1 MAARSLQESMPRQ
14 LSGQARP
21 ANWGGAG
28 GLTFVARLPGLT
40 FYVQSSLNAACLRT
54 CPIWREM
61 AVEFFH
67 VDIYM
72 WESMGQRDRSVRL
85 AELPLQQRRMLPKSI
100 STPLPP
106 VAPAGAWS
114 AGGIEAISPKHTN

>member
-1 MAARSLQESMPRQ
+1 
-14 LSGQARP
+14 
-21 ANWGGAG
+21 
-28 GLTFVARLPGLT
+28 
-40 FYVQSSLNAACLRT
+40 
-54 CPIWREM
+54 M
-61 AVEFFH
+61 AVEYFTW
-67 VDIYM
+67 IYM

-114 AGGIEAISPKHTN
+114 AGGIEAISPKHTNQLANTGGCSIEGWDGGQTRCFPEGNSTLF

>member
-1 MAARSLQESMPRQ
+1 
-14 LSGQARP
+14 
-21 ANWGGAG
+21 
-28 GLTFVARLPGLT
+28 
-40 FYVQSSLNAACLRT
+40 
-54 CPIWREM
+54 M
-61 AVEFFH
+61 AVESFH

-114 AGGIEAISPKHTN
+114 AGGIEAISPIISNRSMRSYATARRAILARGNRYARAGRMDTRTGAGLAAST